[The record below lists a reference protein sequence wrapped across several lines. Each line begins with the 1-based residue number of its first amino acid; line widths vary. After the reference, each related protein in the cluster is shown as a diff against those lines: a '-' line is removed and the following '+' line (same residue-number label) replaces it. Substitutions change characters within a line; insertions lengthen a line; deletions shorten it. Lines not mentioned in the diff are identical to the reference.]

1 MIRFLGGLSILGGL
15 METGKTTY
23 PESFKDETLKNMAE
37 LELIENEEC
46 SFKGLT
52 KTIINKIKNIF

>member
-15 METGKTTY
+15 IETGKTTY
-23 PESFKDETLKNMAE
+23 AEEFKDETLRNIAE
-37 LELIENEEC
+37 QEWIENEEC